1 MPSKD
6 DKIKELESRIVHLQN
21 LLSLEQNKNSVLSKE
36 NANLKQQISQLQFQ
50 LNSQNNFQNINNI
63 QNNSNDISIK
73 LINEK
78 ENIIKDLKEKI
89 KRYPFVLEKNEKIM
103 SIIFSSVN
111 QKVNYSMVCKN
122 TDTINKLEAKLYEEY
137 PNLSEREN
145 YFLCKGIVLNK
156 FQSFEKNHIKN
167 GDIIL
172 LNQND
177 SSTLFH

>member
-1 MPSKD
+1 MS
-6 DKIKELESRIVHLQN
+6 N
-21 LLSLEQNKNSVLSKE
+21 E
-36 NANLKQQISQLQFQ
+36 NANLKQQISQLQYQ
-50 LNSQNNFQNINNI
+50 LNSQNNFQNRNNI
-63 QNNSNDISIK
+63 QNNSYDISIK

-78 ENIIKDLKEKI
+78 ENKIRDLEEKI

-122 TDTINKLEAKLYEEY
+122 TDTIHKLEEKLYEEY
-137 PNLSEREN
+137 PNLSESEN
-145 YFLCKGIVLNK
+145 YFLCKGKVLNK

-167 GDIIL
+167 GDVIL

-177 SSTLFH
+177 SSLVFH

>member
-1 MPSKD
+1 M
-6 DKIKELESRIVHLQN
+6 QN

-36 NANLKQQISQLQFQ
+36 NANLKQQISQLEFQ
-50 LNSQNNFQNINNI
+50 LNSQNNFQNMNNI
-63 QNNSNDISIK
+63 QNNSFDKFIN

-89 KRYPFVLEKNEKIM
+89 QRYPFVLEKNEKIM

-111 QKVNYSMVCKN
+111 QKVNYPMVCKN
-122 TDTINKLEAKLYEEY
+122 TDTIHKLEEKLYEEY

-145 YFLCKGIVLNK
+145 YFLCKGRLLNK
-156 FQSFEKNHIKN
+156 FQSFEKNNIKN
-167 GDIIL
+167 GDTIL

-177 SSTLFH
+177 SSALFQ

>member
-6 DKIKELESRIVHLQN
+6 DKIKELESRITNLQN
-21 LLSLEQNKNSVLSKE
+21 LLSLEQNKNSVLSNE

-50 LNSQNNFQNINNI
+50 LNSQNNFQNMNNI
-63 QNNSNDISIK
+63 QNNSYDKLIN

-78 ENIIKDLKEKI
+78 ENKIIDLEEKI

-103 SIIFSSVN
+103 SIIFSSLN
-111 QKVNYSMVCKN
+111 EKFNYSMVCKN
-122 TDTINKLEAKLYEEY
+122 TDTIHKLEEKLYEEY
-137 PNLSEREN
+137 PNLSESEN
-145 YFLCKGIVLNK
+145 YFLCKGKVLNK

-177 SSTLFH
+177 SSTLFQ

>member
-1 MPSKD
+1 M
-6 DKIKELESRIVHLQN
+6 
-21 LLSLEQNKNSVLSKE
+21 
-36 NANLKQQISQLQFQ
+36 
-50 LNSQNNFQNINNI
+50 NNI
-63 QNNSNDISIK
+63 HNNSYDISSIK

-78 ENIIKDLKEKI
+78 ENKIRDLEEKI
-89 KRYPFVLEKNEKIM
+89 KRFPFVLEKNEKLM

-167 GDIIL
+167 GDVIL

>member
-6 DKIKELESRIVHLQN
+6 DKIKGLESRITNLKN
-21 LLSLEQNKNSVLSKE
+21 LLSLEKNKNSALSNE

-50 LNSQNNFQNINNI
+50 LTSQNNFQNMNNI
-63 QNNSNDISIK
+63 QNNSFDKFIN

-78 ENIIKDLKEKI
+78 ENKIRELEEKI
-89 KRYPFVLEKNEKIM
+89 KRYPFALEKNEKIM

-177 SSTLFH
+177 SSTLFQ

>member
-1 MPSKD
+1 M
-6 DKIKELESRIVHLQN
+6 N
-21 LLSLEQNKNSVLSKE
+21 N
-36 NANLKQQISQLQFQ
+36 IS
-50 LNSQNNFQNINNI
+50 NI
-63 QNNSNDISIK
+63 QNNSYDKLIN

-111 QKVNYSMVCKN
+111 QNFNYSMVCKN
-122 TDTINKLEAKLYEEY
+122 TDTINKLEEKLYEEY

-145 YFLCKGIVLNK
+145 YFLCKGKLLNK
-156 FQSFEKNHIKN
+156 FQSFERNHIKN

-177 SSTLFH
+177 SSTLFQ

>member
-1 MPSKD
+1 MKV
-6 DKIKELESRIVHLQN
+6 KILQVELNSEQTKIYN
-21 LLSLEQNKNSVLSKE
+21 LSNE
-36 NANLKQQISQLQFQ
+36 NTNLKQKISQLQFQ
-50 LNSQNNFQNINNI
+50 LNSQNNFQNMNNISNI
-63 QNNSNDISIK
+63 QNNSYDKLIN

-111 QKVNYSMVCKN
+111 QNFNYSMVCKN
-122 TDTINKLEAKLYEEY
+122 TDTINKLEEKLYEEY

-145 YFLCKGIVLNK
+145 YFLCKGKLLNK
-156 FQSFEKNHIKN
+156 FQSFETNHIKN

-177 SSTLFH
+177 SSTLFQ

>member
-1 MPSKD
+1 MKVKNLQAELNSEQV
-6 DKIKELESRIVHLQN
+6 KIYK
-21 LLSLEQNKNSVLSKE
+21 LSNE
-36 NANLKQQISQLQFQ
+36 NANLKQKISQLQFQ
-50 LNSQNNFQNINNI
+50 LISQNMNNISNI
-63 QNNSNDISIK
+63 QNNSFDKLIN

-111 QKVNYSMVCKN
+111 QKVNYPMVCKN
-122 TDTINKLEAKLYEEY
+122 TDTIHKLEEKLYEEY

-145 YFLCKGIVLNK
+145 YFLCKGKLLNK
-156 FQSFEKNHIKN
+156 FQSFETNHIKN

-177 SSTLFH
+177 S

>member
-1 MPSKD
+1 M
-6 DKIKELESRIVHLQN
+6 QN

-50 LNSQNNFQNINNI
+50 LTSQNNFQNMNNI
-63 QNNSNDISIK
+63 QNNSFDKFIN

-122 TDTINKLEAKLYEEY
+122 TDTIHKLEEKLYEEY
-137 PNLSEREN
+137 PNLSESEN
-145 YFLCKGIVLNK
+145 YFLCKGKVLNK

-177 SSTLFH
+177 SSTSFH

>member
-1 MPSKD
+1 M
-6 DKIKELESRIVHLQN
+6 N
-21 LLSLEQNKNSVLSKE
+21 N
-36 NANLKQQISQLQFQ
+36 IS
-50 LNSQNNFQNINNI
+50 NI
-63 QNNSNDISIK
+63 QNNSNDILIK
-73 LINEK
+73 LIKEK
-78 ENIIKDLKEKI
+78 EDTIKELKEKI
-89 KRYPFVLEKNEKIM
+89 QRYPFVLEKNEKIM

>member
-1 MPSKD
+1 MKV
-6 DKIKELESRIVHLQN
+6 KNLQVELN
-21 LLSLEQNKNSVLSKE
+21 LEQNKNYKLSNE

-50 LNSQNNFQNINNI
+50 LTSQNNFQNMNNI
-63 QNNSNDISIK
+63 QNNSFDKFIN

-78 ENIIKDLKEKI
+78 ENKIRDLEEKI
-89 KRYPFVLEKNEKIM
+89 KRYPFILEKNEKIM
-103 SIIFSSVN
+103 SIIFSSIN
-111 QKVNYSMVCKN
+111 QKVNFSMVCKN

-177 SSTLFH
+177 SSTLFQK

>member
-1 MPSKD
+1 MN
-6 DKIKELESRIVHLQN
+6 N
-21 LLSLEQNKNSVLSKE
+21 LL
-36 NANLKQQISQLQFQ
+36 
-50 LNSQNNFQNINNI
+50 NI
-63 QNNSNDISIK
+63 QNNSYNKLIN

-78 ENIIKDLKEKI
+78 EDIIKDLKEKI
-89 KRYPFVLEKNEKIM
+89 QRYPFVLEKNEKIM

-122 TDTINKLEAKLYEEY
+122 TDTINRLEEKLYEEY
-137 PNLSEREN
+137 PNLSESEN
-145 YFLCKGIVLNK
+145 YFLCKGQLLNK

-177 SSTLFH
+177 SSTLFQ

>member
-1 MPSKD
+1 MS
-6 DKIKELESRIVHLQN
+6 N
-21 LLSLEQNKNSVLSKE
+21 E
-36 NANLKQQISQLQFQ
+36 NASLKQQISQLQYQ
-50 LNSQNNFQNINNI
+50 LNSQNNFQNMNKISNI
-63 QNNSNDISIK
+63 QNNSFDKFIH

-89 KRYPFVLEKNEKIM
+89 QRYPFVLEKNEKIM

-122 TDTINKLEAKLYEEY
+122 TDTIHKLEEKLYEEY
-137 PNLSEREN
+137 PYLSEREN
-145 YFLCKGIVLNK
+145 YFLCKGRLLNK
-156 FQSFEKNHIKN
+156 FISFEKNNIKN

-177 SSTLFH
+177 SSTLFQK

>member
-1 MPSKD
+1 M
-6 DKIKELESRIVHLQN
+6 
-21 LLSLEQNKNSVLSKE
+21 
-36 NANLKQQISQLQFQ
+36 
-50 LNSQNNFQNINNI
+50 NNI
-63 QNNSNDISIK
+63 QNNSFDKFIN

-89 KRYPFVLEKNEKIM
+89 QRYPFVLEKNEKIM

-145 YFLCKGIVLNK
+145 FFLCKGKLLNK

-177 SSTLFH
+177 STTIFQ

>member
-1 MPSKD
+1 MKVTNLQV
-6 DKIKELESRIVHLQN
+6 ELNSEQTKN
-21 LLSLEQNKNSVLSKE
+21 YKLSNE
-36 NANLKQQISQLQFQ
+36 NANLKQKISQLQFQ
-50 LNSQNNFQNINNI
+50 LNSQNMNNISNI
-63 QNNSNDISIK
+63 QNNSYDKLIN

-78 ENIIKDLKEKI
+78 ENIIKNLKEKI

-122 TDTINKLEAKLYEEY
+122 TDTIHKLEEKLYEEY

-145 YFLCKGIVLNK
+145 YFLCKGKLLNK
-156 FQSFEKNHIKN
+156 FQSFEKNNIKN

-177 SSTLFH
+177 YSILFQYFFI

>member
-6 DKIKELESRIVHLQN
+6 DKIKELESRITDLQN

-50 LNSQNNFQNINNI
+50 LTSQNNFQNINNI

-103 SIIFSSVN
+103 SIIFFSVN
-111 QKVNYSMVCKN
+111 HKVIIQWFVKILIRL
-122 TDTINKLEAKLYEEY
+122 IN
-137 PNLSEREN
+137 
-145 YFLCKGIVLNK
+145 
-156 FQSFEKNHIKN
+156 
-167 GDIIL
+167 
-172 LNQND
+172 
-177 SSTLFH
+177 

>member
-1 MPSKD
+1 MKVTNLQV
-6 DKIKELESRIVHLQN
+6 ELNSEQTKN
-21 LLSLEQNKNSVLSKE
+21 YKLSNE
-36 NANLKQQISQLQFQ
+36 NANLKQKISQLQFQ
-50 LNSQNNFQNINNI
+50 LNSQNMNNISNI
-63 QNNSNDISIK
+63 QNNSYDKLIN

-78 ENIIKDLKEKI
+78 ENIIKNLKEKI

-122 TDTINKLEAKLYEEY
+122 TDTIHKLEEKLYEEY

-145 YFLCKGIVLNK
+145 YFLCKGKLLNK
-156 FQSFEKNHIKN
+156 FQSFETNHIKN

-172 LNQND
+172 LNKND
-177 SSTLFH
+177 SSTLFQ

>member
-1 MPSKD
+1 M
-6 DKIKELESRIVHLQN
+6 
-21 LLSLEQNKNSVLSKE
+21 
-36 NANLKQQISQLQFQ
+36 
-50 LNSQNNFQNINNI
+50 NNI
-63 QNNSNDISIK
+63 SNNQNNSNDILIK

-78 ENIIKDLKEKI
+78 ESTIKDLKEKI
-89 KRYPFVLEKNEKIM
+89 QRYPFILEKNEKIM

-145 YFLCKGIVLNK
+145 YFLCKGRLLNK

-177 SSTLFH
+177 SSILFQ

>member
-1 MPSKD
+1 MQNNFTSKD
-6 DKIKELESRIVHLQN
+6 DKIKELESRITNLQN

-50 LNSQNNFQNINNI
+50 LTSQNNFQNMNNI
-63 QNNSNDISIK
+63 QNNSFDKFIN

-78 ENIIKDLKEKI
+78 ENKIRELEEKI
-89 KRYPFVLEKNEKIM
+89 KRYPFVLEKNEKLM

-137 PNLSEREN
+137 PNLSESEN
-145 YFLCKGIVLNK
+145 YFLCKGKLLNK
-156 FQSFEKNHIKN
+156 
-167 GDIIL
+167 
-172 LNQND
+172 LNNN
-177 SSTLFH
+177 

>member
-1 MPSKD
+1 MS
-6 DKIKELESRIVHLQN
+6 N
-21 LLSLEQNKNSVLSKE
+21 E
-36 NANLKQQISQLQFQ
+36 NANLKQQISQLQYQ
-50 LNSQNNFQNINNI
+50 LNSQNNFQSMNNI
-63 QNNSNDISIK
+63 SNNQNNSNDILIK

-78 ENIIKDLKEKI
+78 ESTIKDLKEKI
-89 KRYPFVLEKNEKIM
+89 QRYPFILEKNEKIM

-145 YFLCKGIVLNK
+145 YFLCKGRLLNK

-172 LNQND
+172 LDQND

>member
-1 MPSKD
+1 M
-6 DKIKELESRIVHLQN
+6 
-21 LLSLEQNKNSVLSKE
+21 
-36 NANLKQQISQLQFQ
+36 QLQ
-50 LNSQNNFQNINNI
+50 LNSQNKNNISNI
-63 QNNSNDISIK
+63 QNNSYDKLIN

-145 YFLCKGIVLNK
+145 YFLCKGKLLNK
-156 FQSFEKNHIKN
+156 FQSFETNHIKN

-177 SSTLFH
+177 SSTVFH

>member
-1 MPSKD
+1 MKV
-6 DKIKELESRIVHLQN
+6 KNLQVELNSEQTKN
-21 LLSLEQNKNSVLSKE
+21 YKLSNE
-36 NANLKQQISQLQFQ
+36 NANLKQKISQLQFQ
-50 LNSQNNFQNINNI
+50 LNSQNMNNISNI
-63 QNNSNDISIK
+63 QNNSYDKLIN

-78 ENIIKDLKEKI
+78 ENIIKNLKEKI

-122 TDTINKLEAKLYEEY
+122 TDTIHKLEEKLYEEY

-145 YFLCKGIVLNK
+145 YFLCKGKLLNK
-156 FQSFEKNHIKN
+156 FQSFETNHIKN

-177 SSTLFH
+177 SSTLFQ